1 MKIHRHIFLLVLTLL
16 LPLGTTAQS
25 SDARLVDAVALYD
38 KGDMAGAERLLT
50 RLTEADPSDD
60 ALWYYLGKAEAAQ
73 GIMDEECNRPTYNNQ
88 QAETRRHVALEA
100 LDPEGDH
107 LAGSQDVE
115 ADFREEDFA
124 ELYRAIEKLRP
135 QQRDLIQKVFWE
147 DMKQIEIARAEGVNE
162 SAISWRM
169 ARIYARLKKYL
180 DKEK

>member
-1 MKIHRHIFLLVLTLL
+1 MIITVYYENKYDRSEIEVPDEDCEIWVETDYR
-16 LPLGTTAQS
+16 Q
-25 SDARLVDAVALYD
+25 RLAAAED
-38 KGDMAGAERLLT
+38 KASVT
-50 RLTEADPSDD
+50 RRTPQE
-60 ALWYYLGKAEAAQ
+60 
-73 GIMDEECNRPTYNNQ
+73 IMDEECNRPTYNNQ
-88 QAETRRHVALEA
+88 QTETRRHVALEA

-135 QQRDLIQKVFWE
+135 QQRDLIRKVFWE

>member
-1 MKIHRHIFLLVLTLL
+1 MKITVYYEDKYNRSEIEVPDEDCEIWVETDYR
-16 LPLGTTAQS
+16 Q
-25 SDARLVDAVALYD
+25 RLAAAED
-38 KGDMAGAERLLT
+38 KASVT
-50 RLTEADPSDD
+50 RRTPQE
-60 ALWYYLGKAEAAQ
+60 
-73 GIMDEECNRPTYNNQ
+73 IMDEECNRPTYNNQ
-88 QAETRRHVALEA
+88 QTETRRHVALEA

-107 LAGSQDVE
+107 LADSQDVE

-135 QQRDLIQKVFWE
+135 QQRDLIRKVFWE

-180 DKEK
+180 DKEQ